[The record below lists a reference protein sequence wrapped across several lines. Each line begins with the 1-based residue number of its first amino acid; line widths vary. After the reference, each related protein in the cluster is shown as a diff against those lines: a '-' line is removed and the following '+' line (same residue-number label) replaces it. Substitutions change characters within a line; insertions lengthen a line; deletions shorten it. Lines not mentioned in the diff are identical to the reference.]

1 MAKLVFRRPDEPSI
15 KPQATK
21 IAKRSKLKKNAI
33 VAIWVIQTI
42 LTIVYIYGQ
51 NS

>member
-21 IAKRSKLKKNAI
+21 MANRKKLGKRALI
-33 VAIWVIQTI
+33 AIWVIQTI
-42 LTIVYIYGQ
+42 LTVAYVYHR
-51 NS
+51 S